1 MQSLG
6 QGYAGTEKFNTLI
19 NILKPMTTNNYN
31 KTVSKIL
38 DVASFLDV
46 AYQKYCDKKIRVC
59 WVLSKTCG
67 NLVMKP
73 KEKRKRTMLKVR
85 GVSYRCHK

>member
-6 QGYAGTEKFNTLI
+6 HGYAGTEKFNTLI